1 MKLIRIKKKTR
12 NCCFNVFWSERF
24 VVFID
29 TIYLH
34 SYWCDSVCCLGS
46 ILCWYPWQ
54 HRKDCPVTIILSK
67 MCVLD
72 FVVCCTSKPS
82 CYLKKATALFKIVMV
97 FWLSLIFSY
106 WIILFS
112 LIGIKGYASHNSVLF
127 LNCNYVWVVNTF
139 YFSNKIVVFILLSKH
154 R

>member
-1 MKLIRIKKKTR
+1 MKWLNFHIQSLKKKIYRKLTWDIEWKRLELKRRPDR

-34 SYWCDSVCCLGS
+34 SYWCDSVCCAGS

-97 FWLSLIFSY
+97 FWLSLIF
-106 WIILFS
+106 
-112 LIGIKGYASHNSVLF
+112 
-127 LNCNYVWVVNTF
+127 
-139 YFSNKIVVFILLSKH
+139 FILNYTL
-154 R
+154 

>member
-1 MKLIRIKKKTR
+1 MKWLNFHIQSLKKNLPQINLRYWMKLIRIKKKSR

-34 SYWCDSVCCLGS
+34 SYWCDSVSCWVS
-46 ILCWYPWQ
+46 VLCWYPWQ

-97 FWLSLIFSY
+97 FLLSLVF
-106 WIILFS
+106 
-112 LIGIKGYASHNSVLF
+112 
-127 LNCNYVWVVNTF
+127 
-139 YFSNKIVVFILLSKH
+139 FILNYTL
-154 R
+154 

>member
-1 MKLIRIKKKTR
+1 MVKFSHLKSPKKNNLPQINLRYWMKKIRIKKKTR

-29 TIYLH
+29 TVYLH

-97 FWLSLIFSY
+97 FWLSLIF
-106 WIILFS
+106 
-112 LIGIKGYASHNSVLF
+112 
-127 LNCNYVWVVNTF
+127 
-139 YFSNKIVVFILLSKH
+139 FILNYTL
-154 R
+154 

>member
-1 MKLIRIKKKTR
+1 MKKIRIKKKTR
-12 NCCFNVFWSERF
+12 NCCFDVFWSERF

-34 SYWCDSVCCLGS
+34 SYWCDSVSCWGS
-46 ILCWYPWQ
+46 VLCWYPWQ

-112 LIGIKGYASHNSVLF
+112 LIGIKGYTSHNSVLS

>member
-1 MKLIRIKKKTR
+1 MINNEMVKFSHSKSPKKIYHKLTWDIEMKLIRIKKKTR
-12 NCCFNVFWSERF
+12 DCCFNVFWSERF

-34 SYWCDSVCCLGS
+34 SYWCDSVCCVGS

-82 CYLKKATALFKIVMV
+82 CYLKKATTLFKIVMV
-97 FWLSLIFSY
+97 FLTVLNFFHIELYSLA
-106 WIILFS
+106 W
-112 LIGIKGYASHNSVLF
+112 
-127 LNCNYVWVVNTF
+127 
-139 YFSNKIVVFILLSKH
+139 
-154 R
+154 

>member
-1 MKLIRIKKKTR
+1 MINNEMVKFSHSKSQKKIYHKSTWDIEWNWLELKRRPDR

-34 SYWCDSVCCLGS
+34 SYWCDSVCCVGS
-46 ILCWYPWQ
+46 ILCWYPWL

-97 FWLSLIFSY
+97 FWLSLIF
-106 WIILFS
+106 
-112 LIGIKGYASHNSVLF
+112 
-127 LNCNYVWVVNTF
+127 
-139 YFSNKIVVFILLSKH
+139 FILNYTL
-154 R
+154 

>member
-1 MKLIRIKKKTR
+1 MKWLNFHIQSLQKKNLPQINLRYWMKQIRIKKKTR

-29 TIYLH
+29 TVYLH
-34 SYWCDSVCCLGS
+34 SYWCDSVCCAGS

-54 HRKDCPVTIILSK
+54 HRKDCPVRIILSK

-97 FWLSLIFSY
+97 FWLSLIF
-106 WIILFS
+106 
-112 LIGIKGYASHNSVLF
+112 
-127 LNCNYVWVVNTF
+127 
-139 YFSNKIVVFILLSKH
+139 FILNYTL
-154 R
+154 

>member
-1 MKLIRIKKKTR
+1 MKWLNFHIQSLKNNLPQINLRYWMKLIRIKKKTR

-97 FWLSLIFSY
+97 FWVSLIF
-106 WIILFS
+106 
-112 LIGIKGYASHNSVLF
+112 
-127 LNCNYVWVVNTF
+127 
-139 YFSNKIVVFILLSKH
+139 FILNYTL
-154 R
+154 

>member
-1 MKLIRIKKKTR
+1 MINNEMVKFSHSKSQKKNLPQINLRYWMKQIRIKKKTR

-34 SYWCDSVCCLGS
+34 SYWCDFVSCLGS

-82 CYLKKATALFKIVMV
+82 CYLKKATTLFKIVMV
-97 FWLSLIFSY
+97 FWLSLVFFHIELY
-106 WIILFS
+106 S
-112 LIGIKGYASHNSVLF
+112 LA
-127 LNCNYVWVVNTF
+127 W
-139 YFSNKIVVFILLSKH
+139 
-154 R
+154 

>member
-1 MKLIRIKKKTR
+1 MKWLNFHIQSLKKKNLPQINLRYWMKKIRIKKKTR

-34 SYWCDSVCCLGS
+34 SYWCDSVCCVGS

-97 FWLSLIFSY
+97 FWLSLIF
-106 WIILFS
+106 
-112 LIGIKGYASHNSVLF
+112 
-127 LNCNYVWVVNTF
+127 
-139 YFSNKIVVFILLSKH
+139 FILNYTL
-154 R
+154 

>member
-1 MKLIRIKKKTR
+1 MKWLNFHIQSLKNNLPQINLRYWMKKIRIKKKTR

-34 SYWCDSVCCLGS
+34 SYWCDSVSCWGS
-46 ILCWYPWQ
+46 VLCWYPWQ

-82 CYLKKATALFKIVMV
+82 CYLKKPTALFKIVMV
-97 FWLSLIFSY
+97 FWLSLIF
-106 WIILFS
+106 
-112 LIGIKGYASHNSVLF
+112 
-127 LNCNYVWVVNTF
+127 
-139 YFSNKIVVFILLSKH
+139 FILNYTL
-154 R
+154 